1 MSDVQIHPT
10 AIVDPRAEIGAGTT
24 IGPYCVIAADVV
36 LGQNC
41 WLQQHVT
48 LCGPMRAGAGN
59 KFYASCSIGQQ
70 TQDLKYQG
78 EPTYLEIGDENTFR
92 EFVTISRSTT
102 SQGKTRIGN
111 RGTFLAYSHIA
122 HDCMVGDDV
131 VFSNNGTLAG
141 YVEVGDHAVIG
152 GLTAVH
158 QFCRIGR
165 FAITGGC
172 SKIVQD
178 VPPFMIADG
187 NPAEIRGINLIGL
200 ERKNFPPESVKLIK
214 EVFRLIYR
222 SKYNTQQ
229 AIEAIRRE
237 LPQTEE
243 ITQILQFIEKKRARN
258 YSLSGL
264 PRWRGLAGSALR
276 IFLKFPQQ
284 RRCRRV
290 GSSLQRTSDKIDSSL
305 RLVLLDPCVRFLEH
319 HTQNVIAV
327 RIKGSRWPK
336 TICCCR
342 KIPVARFHQTEVFD
356 HWAVACLRCHLSSQR
371 PEFRRRT

>member
-10 AIVDPRAEIGAGTT
+10 AIVDPQAEIGAGTT

-48 LCGPMRAGAGN
+48 LCGPMRTGARN

-102 SQGKTRIGN
+102 SKGKTRIGN
-111 RGTFLAYSHIA
+111 RGTFLAYSHIG
-122 HDCMVGDDV
+122 HDCQVGDGV

-141 YVEVGDHAVIG
+141 HVQVGDHAVIG

-187 NPAEIRGINLIGL
+187 NPAEVRGVNQVGL
-200 ERKNFPPESVKLIK
+200 ERRNFPADRIKLIK
-214 EVFRLIYR
+214 EAFRLIYR
-222 SKYNTQQ
+222 SKYNTAQ
-229 AIEAIRRE
+229 ALEAVRKE
-237 LPQTEE
+237 LPQSEE
-243 ITQILQFIEKKRARN
+243 IREIVEFIEKTQ
-258 YSLSGL
+258 
-264 PRWRGLAGSALR
+264 RGIIR
-276 IFLKFPQQ
+276 
-284 RRCRRV
+284 
-290 GSSLQRTSDKIDSSL
+290 
-305 RLVLLDPCVRFLEH
+305 
-319 HTQNVIAV
+319 
-327 RIKGSRWPK
+327 
-336 TICCCR
+336 
-342 KIPVARFHQTEVFD
+342 
-356 HWAVACLRCHLSSQR
+356 
-371 PEFRRRT
+371 